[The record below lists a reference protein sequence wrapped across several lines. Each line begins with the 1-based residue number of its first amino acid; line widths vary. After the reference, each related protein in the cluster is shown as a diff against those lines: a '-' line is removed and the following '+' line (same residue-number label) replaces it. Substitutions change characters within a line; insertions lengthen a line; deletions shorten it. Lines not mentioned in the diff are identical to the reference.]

1 MQRFCAYFLIVIAV
15 LVSAGCVEIE
25 VNTRLNE
32 NGSGKQIWRFTGTA
46 LLSSEIKKQVQNN
59 RFFKKSIIRDEFK
72 EGDYI
77 LEASMDFQDVSE
89 LKDADRDVT
98 FHTQGFLIRTHTYTE
113 VWKRTENPAGLLAQ
127 HARGVVP
134 VTLRVQVE
142 LPGKITETNADY
154 KDGSVARWSV
164 SVTDLAASKMLVAKS
179 RSWNRAVLIPG
190 ALALFL
196 GITLLGFFV
205 YSTIRKGRT
214 PSEPPKVCASSGAKV
229 PAASIFCNFCGNKM
243 TIQE

>member
-1 MQRFCAYFLIVIAV
+1 MQRPRASFLIVI
-15 LVSAGCVEIE
+15 LLLMSTGCVEIE

-32 NGSGKQIWRFTGTA
+32 NGSGKQTWRFTGTA
-46 LLSSEIKKQVQNN
+46 LLSTEIKKQVQNN
-59 RFFKKSIIRDEFK
+59 RFFKKSMIRDQFK

-77 LEASMDFQDVSE
+77 LDASMDFQDVSE
-89 LKDADRDVT
+89 LKDPDRDVT
-98 FHTQGFLIRTHTYTE
+98 FHTHGFLMRTHTYTE

-154 KDGSVARWSV
+154 KDGPVARWSV

-190 ALALFL
+190 AIALVL
-196 GITLLGFFV
+196 GISLLGFFV
-205 YSTIRKGRT
+205 YSSIQKART
-214 PSEPPKVCASSGAKV
+214 PSDPPKVCPSCGAKV

-243 TIQE
+243 VE